1 MERLTF
7 AHGHTT
13 PAASSSAVCHQ
24 AHSLSAHHAPMKHD
38 PQGLRVLRSTAQT
51 SQSGNSLLGALIL
64 LTAATTGAAA
74 FLGTAVNASDGAGR
88 RVDRFE
94 TTRAGRSVNKIA
106 AQSIWSAYVRNL
118 GGAETSV
125 ASLRAYLSAQ
135 GFPNTTTPTP
145 VRVEVLGRLGLGKN
159 ADGFDVFG
167 DVEIDSVLVHRIDQ
181 DRTTRLVITTQD
193 RTRRGIRGSHSDVA
207 TAETDVFSIEPARW
221 DGLDYALLANNINC
235 IMCHTNVDDAR
246 RIYASTAGLDGG
258 DFQRARVGSIE
269 SFQFREDPASTIAGT
284 LYLGGPAI
292 DADGHE
298 ITDWA
303 GLNLKGAELDSQ
315 GRLVE
320 DGFGDVIG
328 TDLTPADSSDPAPY
342 ENLYTD
348 YLSLDSPV
356 DGTLPD
362 TFPSP
367 FRDDGGVDLTTGTP
381 MTTGADN
388 RIVDDA
394 EFDTTVASYSGHIS
408 GGAISIVPTGD
419 QITTMAETR
428 GLINGTDTTLD
439 PVTAGNVVMTGSD
452 GNPIRIEGMV
462 AIDGDLIISGPI
474 EGTGSLWVRG
484 NIYVRG
490 DLEYA
495 DGMIGTERQFGVSS
509 NGVTNA
515 LAMAAGGNIV
525 IGDPFRP
532 QWGEG
537 DAVDGTDSGTW
548 NFSTEQTA
556 VFNRREWIKTQPTL
570 PGLPVQVQVGTN
582 DYQRELFQEVTRMES
597 RPITERRDT
606 GRTQEVPVYEN
617 VQVGTRE
624 EPVYTTVVTPSTRP
638 APYDNSTSER
648 VQTGTRTV
656 PVYER
661 QQTGT
666 RLEPIYEDVVIGY
679 QDVAVIDRVPFSPPR
694 YEDVSEPIF
703 EMQRPDFPNPEYR
716 GAAFIPRYY
725 AFGEGDPVPI
735 QNLEGYFDPATQLWV
750 TDERVDGWD
759 ASKLTLA
766 DPSDPSDPTLYPAG
780 APNAVIS
787 TLEPTASWIDSDLLR
802 SMITSSL
809 TSRDAD
815 KPLTVNATLYS
826 SNSIF
831 GLVPNSASEGTTGS
845 LKFEGS
851 VLGADVGLLG
861 PGGTEILYDPRSQ
874 SVLDIRD
881 ETQLSIG
888 LEGSVPT
895 ARP

>member
-1 MERLTF
+1 MNR
-7 AHGHTT
+7 
-13 PAASSSAVCHQ
+13 
-24 AHSLSAHHAPMKHD
+24 HS
-38 PQGLRVLRSTAQT
+38 QGLRAFHSTAPT
-51 SQSGNSLLGALIL
+51 SQSGNSLLAALIL
-64 LTAATTGAAA
+64 LTAATAGAAA

-125 ASLRAYLSAQ
+125 AGLRAYLTAQ
-135 GFPNTTTPTP
+135 GFPHSASPTP
-145 VRVEVLGRLGLGKN
+145 ARVEVLGRLGLSQN
-159 ADGFDVFG
+159 ADGNDTFG
-167 DVEIDSVLVHRIDQ
+167 DVEIDSVLVHRVDQ
-181 DRTTRLVITTQD
+181 GRATRLVITTFD
-193 RTRRGIRGSHSDVA
+193 RTRRGIRGSNSDVA
-207 TAETDVFSIEPARW
+207 TAETDVFAIEPARW

-246 RIYASTAGLDGG
+246 RIYAGSAGLDGG
-258 DFQRARVGSIE
+258 DYQRARVGSIE
-269 SFQFREDPASTIAGT
+269 SFQFREDPDSTIAGT

-292 DADGHE
+292 DSDGHE

-303 GLNLKGAELDSQ
+303 GLNLKGAELDSE
-315 GRLVE
+315 GRLIQ
-320 DGFGDVIG
+320 DGFGDLIG
-328 TDLTPADSSDPAPY
+328 KDLVPADSTNPSAY
-342 ENLYTD
+342 ESLYTD
-348 YLSLDSPV
+348 YLSLATPV

-367 FRDDGGVDLTTGTP
+367 FLDDGGVDLATGTP
-381 MTTGADN
+381 MATGADN

-394 EFDTTVASYSGHIS
+394 EFATTVASYSGSVS
-408 GGAISIVPTGD
+408 GGAISVIAPGD
-419 QITTMAETR
+419 QITTMAETSMI
-428 GLINGTDTTLD
+428 LNGTDTMLD
-439 PVTAGNVVMTGSD
+439 PVTSGNVVMTGSVD
-452 GNPIRIEGMV
+452 APIRIEGMV
-462 AIDGDLIISGPI
+462 AIDGDLVISGPI

-495 DGMIGTERQFGVSS
+495 DASINNERQFGVSS
-509 NGVTNA
+509 QGIPNA
-515 LAMAAGGNIV
+515 LAMASGGNIV

-537 DAVDGTDSGTW
+537 AAVDGTESGTW

-582 DYQRELFQEVTRMES
+582 DYQRELLQEVTRIAN
-597 RPITERRDT
+597 RAITERRDT
-606 GRTQEVPVYEN
+606 GLTQEVPVYSD
-617 VQVGTRE
+617 VQIGTRE
-624 EPVYTTVVTPSTRP
+624 EPVYTTVTTPSTRP
-638 APYDNSTSER
+638 APYGNATTER
-648 VQTGTRTV
+648 VQTGTREV

-666 RLEPIYEDVVIGY
+666 RQEPIYEDVIIGY
-679 QDVAVIDRVPFSPPR
+679 EDVAVIDRVPFTPPR

-703 EMQRPDFPNPEYR
+703 EMQRPDYPNPEYR
-716 GAAFIPRYY
+716 GANFIPRYY

-735 QNLEGYFDPATQLWV
+735 HNVEGYFDPATQMWQ
-750 TDERVDGWD
+750 TDERVEGWD
-759 ASKLTLA
+759 TSKLTLA
-766 DPSDPSDPTLYPAG
+766 DASDPSDPTLYPVG
-780 APNAVIS
+780 RPNAVIS
-787 TLEPTASWIDSDLLR
+787 TLEPTAGWIDSDLLR
-802 SMITSSL
+802 SMITDSL

-815 KPLTVNATLYS
+815 KPLTVDGTLYS

-831 GLVPNSASEGTTGS
+831 GLVPNSSSEGTTGA

-881 ETQLSIG
+881 ETQLSIV
-888 LEGSVPT
+888 LEGAVPT

>member
-1 MERLTF
+1 MN
-7 AHGHTT
+7 H
-13 PAASSSAVCHQ
+13 
-24 AHSLSAHHAPMKHD
+24 HS
-38 PQGLRVLRSTAQT
+38 QGMRVLRSTAQT
-51 SQSGNSLLGALIL
+51 SQSGNSLLAALII
-64 LTAATTGAAA
+64 LTAATAGAAA

-106 AQSIWSAYVRNL
+106 AQSLWSAYVRNL
-118 GGAETSV
+118 GGSDTSV
-125 ASLRAYLSAQ
+125 ASLRAYLTAQ

-145 VRVEVLGRLGLGKN
+145 ARVEMLNRLGLAQN
-159 ADGFDVFG
+159 ADGYDVFG
-167 DVEIDSVLVHRIDQ
+167 DVEIDSVLVHRIDNG
-181 DRTTRLVITTQD
+181 RTTRLVITTQD
-193 RTRRGIRGSHSDVA
+193 RTRRGIRGNHSDVA

-246 RIYASTAGLDGG
+246 RVFAGSAGLDGG
-258 DFQRARVGSIE
+258 DYQRARVGSIE
-269 SFQFREDPASTIAGT
+269 SFQFREDPDSTIAGT
-284 LYLGGPAI
+284 LYLGGPAV

-303 GLNLKGAELDSQ
+303 SLNLKGAELDSE
-315 GRLVE
+315 GRLIE
-320 DGFGDVIG
+320 TGFGDLIDK
-328 TDLTPADSSDPAPY
+328 DLVPADMSDPVPF
-342 ENLYTD
+342 ESLYTD

-356 DGTLPD
+356 DGTLPE

-394 EFDTTVASYSGHIS
+394 EFATTVASYSGHIT
-408 GGAISIVPTGD
+408 GGAVSVIPKGD

-428 GLINGTDTTLD
+428 MIINGTDTGLD
-439 PVTAGNVVMTGSD
+439 PVTSGNVVMTGSD
-452 GNPIRIEGMV
+452 GDPIRIEGMV

-490 DLEYA
+490 DLEYNDA
-495 DGMIGTERQFGVSS
+495 VIGNERQFGVSPQ
-509 NGVTNA
+509 GVPNA

-537 DAVDGTDSGTW
+537 DAVDGTESGTW

-570 PGLPVQVQVGTN
+570 PGLPVSVQVGTN
-582 DYQRELFQEVTRMES
+582 DYQRELFQDVTRMEN
-597 RPITERRDT
+597 RAITERRDT
-606 GRTQEVPVYEN
+606 GRTQEVPVYTD
-617 VQVGTRE
+617 VQTGTRE
-624 EPVYTTVVTPSTRP
+624 EPVYTTITTPSTRP
-638 APYDNSTSER
+638 APYDNATTER

-666 RLEPIYEDVVIGY
+666 RQEPIYEDVIIGY
-679 QDVAVIDRVPFSPPR
+679 QDVAVVDRVPFTPPR
-694 YEDVSEPIF
+694 YEDVSDPIF
-703 EMQRPDFPNPEYR
+703 EMQRPDFPNPEYK
-716 GAAFIPRYY
+716 GATFIPRYY

-735 QNLEGYFDPATQLWV
+735 HNVEGYFDPATEMWV
-750 TDERVDGWD
+750 TDERVENWD
-759 ASKLTLA
+759 TNKLTLA
-766 DPSDPSDPTLYPAG
+766 DASDPTDPTLYPVG
-780 APNAVIS
+780 RPNAVVT
-787 TLEPTASWIDSDLLR
+787 TLEPTGSWIDSDLLR
-802 SMITSSL
+802 TMITSSL
-809 TSRDAD
+809 TSRDPN
-815 KPLTVNATLYS
+815 KPLTVDGTLYS

-831 GLVPNSASEGTTGS
+831 GLVPNSPSEGTTGG

-881 ETQLSIG
+881 ETKLSIG
-888 LEGSVPT
+888 LEGAVPT
-895 ARP
+895 PRP